1 MFRFTRLATTTLAR
15 QGRALSTATNAAA
28 AATHEPPKKIHG
40 RSGRY
45 AMATYTAASKAG
57 LLEKV
62 EAELTAFSDVVK
74 KNPKIEQFLENPTV
88 PRAEKTQKVGGL
100 LDESHF
106 SHITRNL
113 FLTLSANG
121 RLNEAINVIR
131 GYQEL
136 LQAAR
141 GSINVTIISAE
152 TLKKA
157 QVETI
162 QKAVAKI
169 AGGNKTLEVKLQV
182 EPSILGGLQVLIGD
196 KFLDLSVSSRV
207 NELTKTLDAS
217 V

>member
-1 MFRFTRLATTTLAR
+1 
-15 QGRALSTATNAAA
+15 
-28 AATHEPPKKIHG
+28 
-40 RSGRY
+40 
-45 AMATYTAASKAG
+45 MATYTAASKAG

-62 EAELTAFSDVVK
+62 EAELTAFAEVVK

-100 LDESHF
+100 LDESKF

-121 RLNEAINVIR
+121 RLNESLNVIR

-152 TLKKA
+152 ALKKA

-169 AGGNKTLEVKLQV
+169 AGDKTLEVKLQV